1 MSWRQRRARWQR
13 RWLARRIPPARQITL
28 GSRSLFILPT
38 RLGLCYLLVM
48 LAIYLLGTNYQNNLV
63 LLVAYGLGSLFMVT
77 MWLTHRN
84 LLGLAL
90 LGGPAVLG
98 EVGSPLPMRITVRSE
113 RPLQALQF
121 SLNEGRLWLAQ
132 VDAVP
137 QPLLLPVQGSRR
149 GRLPLER
156 LRVESRYPLGLF
168 RCWSLL
174 DLQLEGWLAPAPEYG
189 PLRGEATSDAAGSR
203 GQPTPASVGDF
214 DTLRAHHGPLLVGV
228 PLPAVAASLAAL
240 RLTDPEG
247 FRAPRKGV
255 RHALHRLGR
264 GCSIAQSPRSSAT
277 QHRGDDPRIRTSVA
291 RRSPLK
297 APAPSLRTWRRAGW
311 PPAPMG
317 ARATPPSWAAPAEG
331 TRNASM
337 VTAIARAS
345 GPEGLNDQVL
355 TNPSGFSGVDGVF
368 RFRMDGTNDRALAVM
383 EIKGGAAQVASP
395 APRAFG
401 NAQL

>member
-13 RWLARRIPPARQITL
+13 RWLTRRIPPARQITL

-63 LLVAYGLGSLFMVT
+63 LLVAYALGSLFMVT

-84 LLGLAL
+84 LLGLSL

-98 EVGSPLPMRITVRSE
+98 EAGNPLPMSITVRSE

-132 VDAVP
+132 ADAVP
-137 QPLLLPVQGSRR
+137 QPLLLPVQGIRR

-214 DTLRAHHGPLLVGV
+214 DTLRAHQGGEPLSRVAWKQLAQGRGLLVKQFCEPGQDDTHLSLLRV
-228 PLPAVAASLAAL
+228 GGRDLEQRLAVLAWW
-240 RLTDPEG
+240 
-247 FRAPRKGV
+247 
-255 RHALHRLGR
+255 
-264 GCSIAQSPRSSAT
+264 C
-277 QHRGDDPRIRTSVA
+277 GDYA
-291 RRSPLK
+291 RRGIPFTLTL
-297 APAPSLRTWRRAGW
+297 AGRMQGPGCDPAFLQRCR
-311 PPAPMG
+311 
-317 ARATPPSWAAPAEG
+317 
-331 TRNASM
+331 
-337 VTAIARAS
+337 
-345 GPEGLNDQVL
+345 L
-355 TNPSGFSGVDGVF
+355 
-368 RFRMDGTNDRALAVM
+368 ALARVDA
-383 EIKGGAAQVASP
+383 EDPAQEADTDAA
-395 APRAFG
+395 R
-401 NAQL
+401 